1 MANELA
7 VRLPGQLDL
16 IAHVDIDKHQR
27 RKTGVPV
34 SYYAIR
40 RAKGL
45 LELLPQTMMP
55 ATVNEMADGAVFFTW
70 ERHDDEYDI
79 VLQLGAQ
86 ANGGVKYSYSI
97 KRGKNEDR
105 AGGFL
110 KTDQPDP
117 EVIGIVRRV
126 VELLSPKDLRSQP
139 NQQRLS

>member
-16 IAHVDIDKHQR
+16 IAHVDIEKHK
-27 RKTGVPV
+27 RKRTGLPV
-34 SYYAIR
+34 SIYAIR
-40 RAKGL
+40 RAQGML
-45 LELLPQTMMP
+45 QLLPQTMMP
-55 ATVNEMADGAVFFTW
+55 ATVSEIPDGSIAFTW

-79 VLQLGAQ
+79 VLQMCAL

-97 KRGKNEDR
+97 TRGKNEDK

-110 KTDQPDP
+110 KSVQPDP

-126 VELLSPKDLRSQP
+126 VELLSPKDLRTQP
-139 NQQRLS
+139 TQQRLS